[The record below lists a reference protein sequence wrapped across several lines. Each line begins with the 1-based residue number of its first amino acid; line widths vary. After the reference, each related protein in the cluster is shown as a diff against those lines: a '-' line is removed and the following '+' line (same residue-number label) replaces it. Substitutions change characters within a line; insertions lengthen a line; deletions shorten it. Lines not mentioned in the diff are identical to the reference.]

1 MYGTFLGG
9 VLTAAGGCTVEEYFL
24 AGTEGGGFC
33 ALAASMYLE
42 DCVNRRAFMLGG
54 MRLARMIQHEE
65 EGRLWLPS
73 LR

>member
-9 VLTAAGGCTVEEYFL
+9 VLTAAGGYTVEDYFL

-42 DCVNRRAFMLGG
+42 DCVNR
-54 MRLARMIQHEE
+54 
-65 EGRLWLPS
+65 
-73 LR
+73 